1 MKGKEGMCLDTC
13 ARQLP
18 CQSGLLTSG
27 LLYEREINMYIFKC
41 TAFRDF
47 VLSAELYPKNVLA
60 LGAIIK
66 YKSLSPSPG
75 DLGSIAQR

>member
-1 MKGKEGMCLDTC
+1 
-13 ARQLP
+13 
-18 CQSGLLTSG
+18 
-27 LLYEREINMYIFKC
+27 MYIFKC